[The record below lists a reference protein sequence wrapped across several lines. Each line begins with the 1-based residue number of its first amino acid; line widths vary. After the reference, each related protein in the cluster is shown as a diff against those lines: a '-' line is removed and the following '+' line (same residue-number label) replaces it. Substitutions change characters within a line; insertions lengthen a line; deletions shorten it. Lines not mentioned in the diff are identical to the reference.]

1 VSSLPEVLPI
11 VLVVDPFVDVERV
24 QTALGREARVVDGSA
39 AFDPADV
46 RLIATGGVR
55 VGQPEVDR
63 LPGLRAVLTF
73 STGHDHLDLS
83 ALGAAG
89 VGAYNTAG
97 YCTEEVADHALAC
110 VLALWRGLP
119 ALDRDVRDGIWS
131 SDAPGP
137 LRRFDRSTLGI
148 VGLGRIGQGLARR
161 AAGLGVTVVGFD
173 PFLPAPVA
181 EDLGIQLCELDE
193 LLVRSDAVSLHAP
206 GEPGA
211 PPLIGAPE
219 LALMQ
224 PTSVLVN
231 VARASLV
238 DLDALARVLEAGLL
252 AGAAFDVW
260 ETEPPGVGDRRLEAP
275 NLLLSPHAA
284 WYSDRAEEQLYE
296 DAGRILRVLLDGEQ
310 PASNLA
316 LPR

>member
-1 VSSLPEVLPI
+1 MTDPPI
-11 VLVVDPFVDVERV
+11 VLVVDPFVVVERV
-24 QTALGREARVVDGSA
+24 QEALGDAARVVDPSA
-39 AFDPADV
+39 DFDPGGV

-55 VGQPEVDR
+55 VGPPEIDR
-63 LPGLRAVLTF
+63 HPALQAVLTF
-73 STGHDHLDLS
+73 STGHDHLDLC

-131 SDAPGP
+131 ADAPGP

-161 AAGLGVTVVGFD
+161 ARGLGVTVLGHD
-173 PFLPAPVA
+173 PFLPPPVA
-181 EDLGIQLCELDE
+181 DSLGIQLCELDE
-193 LLVRSDAVSLHAP
+193 VLIRSDAVSLHAP

-211 PPLIGAPE
+211 PPLIGARE

-224 PTSVLVN
+224 PASVLVN

-238 DLDALARVLEAGLL
+238 DLDALARVLESGLL
-252 AGAAFDVW
+252 GGGAFDVW
-260 ETEPPGVGDRRLEAP
+260 ETEPPEPGDERLEVP

-284 WYSDRAEEQLYE
+284 WYSDRAEEQLYA
-296 DAGRILRVLLDGEQ
+296 DAGRTLRTLLEGGRP
-310 PASNLA
+310 PAGLV
-316 LPR
+316 